1 MRNLETIFSQLRNTI
16 CETPTLAQQ
25 TIQSILRQFRKPY
38 HRMEHKHWGIYLLCS
53 LAVLHISC
61 DSANKVEE
69 KHIPFEFGEE
79 APRLLIPVTLQDSIP
94 AKLVFATSY
103 GSPLLDSA
111 FVSQHPSLTPEDIP
125 SQEAEFGSGWN
136 PASITKCILYSDPE
150 LETLKLKLGENPMS
164 FGNWTVGNY
173 RKLFG
178 ENEVDGITGIPSAD
192 STKVWGFNFENNY
205 ITIQEADS
213 FEMPKEYMQFPMK
226 VVTYPAGGMTIH
238 VNLPLKVQT
247 SDGDT
252 VTIHRDFFVDTGA
265 WEDIILTSEA
275 SELAFFDNKKD
286 AVWIATPYNGLYTRN
301 HEVKVSLGEY
311 ENDSFRVTTYDHKHK
326 TTVSNS
332 YFIGLSFLKHFNV
345 YFDFQRKVM
354 GLKPIPN
361 FERIIDKHARRYH
374 MGFNMEIMNK
384 QQRFIVE
391 TIADNKENNYYTA
404 GLRVGDEII
413 SANGILWKDITP
425 EQKETMC
432 QGDYIRFKIIRDG
445 KNMEISVPVNKNEPI
460 GY

>member
-1 MRNLETIFSQLRNTI
+1 MRNLETIFSQFSNTM
-16 CETPTLAQQ
+16 CERSALAQQ
-25 TIQSILRQFRKPY
+25 TILSVCKQFRKPY
-38 HRMEHKHWGIYLLCS
+38 HRLEHKHWGIYLLCS

-69 KHIPFEFGEE
+69 KHIPFEFSDEF
-79 APRLLIPVTLQDSIP
+79 PRLLIPVTLQDSIP
-94 AKLVFATSY
+94 AKLVLDTGIGGTPF
-103 GSPLLDSA
+103 LDSA
-111 FVSQHPSLTPEDIP
+111 LVSQHPSLTPGDMPSREDV
-125 SQEAEFGSGWN
+125 SSSAWN
-136 PASITKCILYSDPE
+136 PTYTTKSTSYYAP
-150 LETLKLKLGENPMS
+150 LKLKLGESPMD
-164 FGNWTVGNY
+164 FGNWGVGNY
-173 RKLFG
+173 RKLVN
-178 ENEVDGITGIPSAD
+178 ENDADGVTGIPSAD
-192 STKVWGFNFENNY
+192 STKIWGLNFENNY
-205 ITIQEADS
+205 ITIEEADS
-213 FEMPKEYMQFPMK
+213 FEMPKGYMVFPMN
-226 VVTYPAGGMTIH
+226 VVTYPAVGMTIH

-252 VTIHRDFFVDTGA
+252 VTIYRDFFVDTGA

-311 ENDSFRVTTYDHKHK
+311 EDDSFRVTTYDHKHK
-326 TTVSNS
+326 TTVPSR
-332 YFIGLSFLKHFNV
+332 YLIGLNFLKHFNV

-361 FERIIDKHARRYH
+361 FERIIDKHARRYKV
-374 MGFNMEIMNK
+374 GFNMEIITK

-413 SANGILWKDITP
+413 SANGILWKDLTP
-425 EQKETMC
+425 EQKETLY
-432 QGDYIRFKIIRDG
+432 QGDFIRFKIIRDG
-445 KNMEISVPVNKNEPI
+445 QNMEISVPVNKNEPI

>member
-1 MRNLETIFSQLRNTI
+1 M
-16 CETPTLAQQ
+16 C
-25 TIQSILRQFRKPY
+25 IQYIKKRIGVYLPIL
-38 HRMEHKHWGIYLLCS
+38 L
-53 LAVLHISC
+53 LAVSQSSC
-61 DSANKVEE
+61 VNDNRINE
-69 KHIPFEFGEE
+69 KYVTFEFGEE
-79 APRLLIPVTLQDSIP
+79 APKLLIPVTLQDSIP
-94 AKLVFATSY
+94 AKFVFDT
-103 GSPLLDSA
+103 GIGGTPFLDSA
-111 FVSQHPSLTPEDIP
+111 LVSQYPSLVPEDIP
-125 SQEAEFGSGWN
+125 SQESVSCSAWN
-136 PASITKCILYSDPE
+136 PTYTTKSTSYYAP
-150 LETLKLKLGENPMS
+150 LKLKLGESSMD
-164 FGNWTVGNY
+164 FGNWGVGSY
-173 RKLFG
+173 RKLFN
-178 ENEVDGITGIPSAD
+178 ENEVDGMTGIPSAD
-192 STKVWGFNFENNY
+192 STKVWGLNFEDNY

-226 VVTYPAGGMTIH
+226 VVTYPAEGMTFH

-252 VTIHRDFFVDTGA
+252 VAIHRDFFVDTGA
-265 WEDIILTSEA
+265 WNDIILMSEA

-286 AVWIATPYNGLYTRN
+286 AVWIATPYNALYTRN

-311 ENDSFRVTTYDHKHK
+311 EDDSFRVTTYDHKHK
-326 TTVSNS
+326 TTVSSS
-332 YFIGLSFLKHFNV
+332 YLIGLNFLKHFNV

-354 GLKPIPN
+354 GLKPILN

-374 MGFNMEIMNK
+374 VGFNIEIMTK

-425 EQKETMC
+425 EQRETLY
-432 QGDYIRFKIIRDG
+432 QGDSIRFNIIRNG
-445 KNMEISVPVNKNEPI
+445 RNMEIPVPVNKNEPV

>member
-1 MRNLETIFSQLRNTI
+1 MYSHNINKTMSV
-16 CETPTLAQQ
+16 
-25 TIQSILRQFRKPY
+25 
-38 HRMEHKHWGIYLLCS
+38 YLLILL
-53 LAVLHISC
+53 LAISQSSC
-61 DSANKVEE
+61 DAGNKINE
-69 KHIPFEFGEE
+69 KHIPFEFSEE

-94 AKLVFATSY
+94 AKLFFDTGWGIPA
-103 GSPLLDSA
+103 LDSTL
-111 FVSQHPSLTPEDIP
+111 VYQYPSLVPKDIP
-125 SQEAEFGSGWN
+125 SREYEFGVAWN
-136 PASITKCILYSDPE
+136 PTYTTKRTLYSDPE
-150 LETLKLKLGENPMS
+150 LETLKLKLGENPMH
-164 FGNWTVGNY
+164 FGYWGVCNY
-173 RKLFG
+173 RKLFN
-178 ENEVDGITGIPSAD
+178 ENEADGVTGIPSAD
-192 STKVWGFNFENNY
+192 STKVWGLNFENNY

-213 FEMPKEYMQFPMK
+213 FKMPKGYMQFPMK
-226 VVTYPAGGMTIH
+226 VVTHPAVAMTIY

-265 WEDIILTSEA
+265 WNDIILMSEA

-301 HEVKVSLGEY
+301 HEVKVSLEEY
-311 ENDSFRVTTYDHKHK
+311 EDDSFRVTTYDHKHK
-326 TTVSNS
+326 TTVSS
-332 YFIGLSFLKHFNV
+332 RYLIGLNFLKHFNV

-374 MGFNMEIMNK
+374 MGFNIEIINK

-413 SANGILWKDITP
+413 SANGILWKDLTP
-425 EQKETMC
+425 EQKETLY
-432 QGDYIRFKIIRDG
+432 QGDSILFKIIRDG
-445 KNMEISVPVNKNEPI
+445 KNMEIPVPINKNEPI

>member
-1 MRNLETIFSQLRNTI
+1 MYSHNINKTMSV
-16 CETPTLAQQ
+16 
-25 TIQSILRQFRKPY
+25 
-38 HRMEHKHWGIYLLCS
+38 YLLILL
-53 LAVLHISC
+53 LAISQSSC
-61 DSANKVEE
+61 DAGNKINE
-69 KHIPFEFGEE
+69 KHIPFEFGDE
-79 APRLLIPVTLQDSIP
+79 APKLLIPVTLQDSIP
-94 AKLVFATSY
+94 AKLVFDT
-103 GSPLLDSA
+103 GWGIPTLDSTL
-111 FVSQHPSLTPEDIP
+111 VYQYPSLTPKDMPAREYGI
-125 SQEAEFGSGWN
+125 GSAWN
-136 PASITKCILYSDPE
+136 PASVGKATLYFIPE
-150 LETLKLKLGENPMS
+150 FEFFKLKLGENPMH
-164 FGNWTVGNY
+164 FGYWTIGNY
-173 RKLFG
+173 RKLWG
-178 ENEVDGITGIPSAD
+178 VNDADGVTGIPSAD
-192 STKVWGFNFENNY
+192 STKVWGLNFENNY

-226 VVTYPAGGMTIH
+226 VVTYPAGDMTIH

-301 HEVKVSLGEY
+301 HAVKVSLGEY

-326 TTVSNS
+326 ITVSNS

-374 MGFNMEIMNK
+374 MGFNMEIITK

-391 TIADNKENNYYTA
+391 TIADNKENTYYTA

-445 KNMEISVPVNKNEPI
+445 KNMEISVPINKNEPI

>member
-1 MRNLETIFSQLRNTI
+1 MYSHNINKTMSV
-16 CETPTLAQQ
+16 
-25 TIQSILRQFRKPY
+25 
-38 HRMEHKHWGIYLLCS
+38 YLLILL
-53 LAVLHISC
+53 LAISQSSC
-61 DSANKVEE
+61 DAGNKINE
-69 KHIPFEFGEE
+69 KHIPFEFSEE

-94 AKLVFATSY
+94 AKLVFDT
-103 GSPLLDSA
+103 GCGIPTLDSTL
-111 FVSQHPSLTPEDIP
+111 VYQYPSLTPKDIP
-125 SQEAEFGSGWN
+125 SREYGIGSAWN
-136 PASITKCILYSDPE
+136 PASVGKATLYFIPE
-150 LETLKLKLGENPMS
+150 FEFFKLKLGENPMH
-164 FGNWTVGNY
+164 FGYWTIGNY
-173 RKLFG
+173 RKLWG
-178 ENEVDGITGIPSAD
+178 VNDADGITGIPSAD
-192 STKVWGFNFENNY
+192 STKVWGLNFENNY
-205 ITIQEADS
+205 ITIQDADS
-213 FEMPKEYMQFPMK
+213 FEMPKGYMQFPMK
-226 VVTYPAGGMTIH
+226 VVTYPEEGMTFH

-265 WEDIILTSEA
+265 WNDIILMSEA

-311 ENDSFRVTTYDHKHK
+311 EDDSFRVTTYDHKHK
-326 TTVSNS
+326 TTVPSS
-332 YFIGLSFLKHFNV
+332 YLIGLNFLKHFNV

-374 MGFNMEIMNK
+374 MGFNIEIINK

-391 TIADNKENNYYTA
+391 TIVDNKENNYYTA

-413 SANGILWKDITP
+413 SANGILWKDLTP
-425 EQKETMC
+425 EQKETLY
-432 QGDYIRFKIIRDG
+432 QGDFIRFKIIRDG
-445 KNMEISVPVNKNEPI
+445 KNMEIPVPINKNEPI

>member
-16 CETPTLAQQ
+16 CETSTLAQQ

-61 DSANKVEE
+61 DNANKVEE

-94 AKLVFATSY
+94 AKLVLDT
-103 GSPLLDSA
+103 GIGGTPLLDSA
-111 FVSQHPSLTPEDIP
+111 FVSQHPSLVPEDIP
-125 SQEAEFGSGWN
+125 SRECVSSSAWN
-136 PASITKCILYSDPE
+136 PTYTTKITSYYAP
-150 LETLKLKLGENPMS
+150 LKLKLGESPMD
-164 FGNWTVGNY
+164 FGNWGVSNY
-173 RKLFG
+173 RKLVN
-178 ENEVDGITGIPSAD
+178 ENDADGITGIPSAD
-192 STKVWGFNFENNY
+192 STKVWELKFENNY

-213 FEMPKEYMQFPMK
+213 FKMPKGYMQFSMK

-252 VTIHRDFFVDTGA
+252 VTIYRDFFVDTGA
-265 WEDIILTSEA
+265 WNDIILTSEA

-311 ENDSFRVTTYDHKHK
+311 EDDSFRVTTYDHKHK
-326 TTVSNS
+326 TTVSS
-332 YFIGLSFLKHFNV
+332 RYLIGLNFLKHFNV

-354 GLKPIPN
+354 GLKPISN

-374 MGFNMEIMNK
+374 MGFNMEIITK

-425 EQKETMC
+425 EQKETLY
-432 QGDYIRFKIIRDG
+432 QGDFIRFKIIRDG
-445 KNMEISVPVNKNEPI
+445 KNMEIPVPVNKNEPI

>member
-1 MRNLETIFSQLRNTI
+1 MYSHNINKTMSV
-16 CETPTLAQQ
+16 
-25 TIQSILRQFRKPY
+25 
-38 HRMEHKHWGIYLLCS
+38 YLLILL
-53 LAVLHISC
+53 LAISQSSC
-61 DSANKVEE
+61 DAGNKINE
-69 KHIPFEFGEE
+69 KHIPFEFSDE
-79 APRLLIPVTLQDSIP
+79 APKLLIPVTLQDSIP
-94 AKLVFATSY
+94 AKLVFDT
-103 GSPLLDSA
+103 GCGIPTLDSTL
-111 FVSQHPSLTPEDIP
+111 VYQYPSLTPKDMP
-125 SQEAEFGSGWN
+125 SREYGISSAWN
-136 PASITKCILYSDPE
+136 PASVGKATLYFIPE
-150 LETLKLKLGENPMS
+150 FEFFKLKLGENPMH
-164 FGNWTVGNY
+164 FGYWTIGNY
-173 RKLFG
+173 RKLWG
-178 ENEVDGITGIPSAD
+178 VNDADGITGIPSAD
-192 STKVWGFNFENNY
+192 STKVWGLNFENNY

-213 FEMPKEYMQFPMK
+213 FEMPKGYMQFPMK
-226 VVTYPAGGMTIH
+226 VVTYPAVGMTIY

-265 WEDIILTSEA
+265 WNDIILMSEA

-311 ENDSFRVTTYDHKHK
+311 EDDSFRVTTYDHKHK
-326 TTVSNS
+326 TTVSS
-332 YFIGLSFLKHFNV
+332 RYLIGLNFLKHFNV

-374 MGFNMEIMNK
+374 MGFNIEIINK

-413 SANGILWKDITP
+413 SANGILWKDLTP
-425 EQKETMC
+425 EQKETLY
-432 QGDYIRFKIIRDG
+432 QGDSILFKIIRDG
-445 KNMEISVPVNKNEPI
+445 KNMEIPVPINKNEPI

>member
-1 MRNLETIFSQLRNTI
+1 MRSKKNDISRTRLKKSEMCKLLGGGT
-16 CETPTLAQQ
+16 
-25 TIQSILRQFRKPY
+25 
-38 HRMEHKHWGIYLLCS
+38 YLLILLLMLS
-53 LAVLHISC
+53 HISC
-61 DSANKVEE
+61 NASNKENE
-69 KHIPFEFGEE
+69 KHIPFEFSDEI
-79 APRLLIPVTLQDSIP
+79 PNLLIPVTLQNSIP
-94 AKLVFATSY
+94 AKLVFDT
-103 GSPLLDSA
+103 GWGIPTLDSTW
-111 FVSQHPSLTPEDIP
+111 VSQYPSLTPKDIP
-125 SQEAEFGSGWN
+125 SREDRIGSAWN
-136 PASITKCILYSDPE
+136 PASFRKATLYFDPHFE
-150 LETLKLKLGENPMS
+150 FLKLKLGENPMK
-164 FGNWTVGNY
+164 FDYWRIGNFRQLLGVNDA
-173 RKLFG
+173 
-178 ENEVDGITGIPSAD
+178 DGITGIPSAD
-192 STKVWGFNFENNY
+192 STKVWGFNFEDNY

-213 FEMPKEYMQFPMK
+213 FEMPKGYMQFPMK
-226 VVTYPAGGMTIH
+226 VVTYPGVGMTIH

-265 WEDIILTSEA
+265 WDDIILTSEA
-275 SELAFFDNKKD
+275 PELAFFDNKKD

-301 HEVKVSLGEY
+301 HEIKVSLGEY
-311 ENDSFRVTTYDHKHK
+311 EDDSFRVTTYDHKSN
-326 TTVSNS
+326 VSGR
-332 YFIGLSFLKHFNV
+332 YLIGLNFLKHFNV
-345 YFDFQRKVM
+345 YFDFQRKVL

-374 MGFNMEIMNK
+374 MGFNMEIINK

-391 TIADNKENNYYTA
+391 TIADNKENTYYTA

>member
-1 MRNLETIFSQLRNTI
+1 MRTLETIFSQFRNTM
-16 CETPTLAQQ
+16 CERSALAQQ
-25 TIQSILRQFRKPY
+25 TILSVWRQFRKPY
-38 HRMEHKHWGIYLLCS
+38 HRLEHKHWGIYLLCS

-69 KHIPFEFGEE
+69 KHIPFEFSKE

-94 AKLVFATSY
+94 AKLVLDTGIG
-103 GSPLLDSA
+103 GSPFLDSA
-111 FVSQHPSLTPEDIP
+111 LVSQHPSLAPEDIP
-125 SQEAEFGSGWN
+125 SRECVSSSAWN
-136 PASITKCILYSDPE
+136 PTYTTKITSYYAP
-150 LETLKLKLGENPMS
+150 LKLKLGESPMD
-164 FGNWTVGNY
+164 FGNWGVGNY
-173 RKLFG
+173 RKLVN
-178 ENEVDGITGIPSAD
+178 ENDADGITGIPSAD
-192 STKVWGFNFENNY
+192 STKVWGLNFENNY

-213 FEMPKEYMQFPMK
+213 FEMPKGYMQFPMK
-226 VVTYPAGGMTIH
+226 VVTYPAVAMTIY

-247 SDGDT
+247 SDGNT

-265 WEDIILTSEA
+265 WNDIILMSEA

-311 ENDSFRVTTYDHKHK
+311 EDDSFRVTTYDHKHK
-326 TTVSNS
+326 TTVPSS
-332 YFIGLSFLKHFNV
+332 YLIGLNFLKHFNV

-374 MGFNMEIMNK
+374 MGFNIEIITK

-391 TIADNKENNYYTA
+391 TIADNKENTYYTA
-404 GLRVGDEII
+404 GLRIGDEII
-413 SANGILWKDITP
+413 SANGILWKDLTP
-425 EQKETMC
+425 EQKETLY
-432 QGDYIRFKIIRDG
+432 QGDFIRFKIIRDG